1 MDLRLQIYSANG
13 QLVREVPTALL
24 GPLRLGYNQLSFQW
38 DGRGQR
44 GQRLA
49 SGAYM
54 CRLVAAS
61 MSGDSHP
68 YEKRGGLYLIGQ
80 GQVVLLP
87 N

>member
-1 MDLRLQIYSANG
+1 
-13 QLVREVPTALL
+13 
-24 GPLRLGYNQLSFQW
+24 
-38 DGRGQR
+38 
-44 GQRLA
+44 
-49 SGAYM
+49 
-54 CRLVAAS
+54 VAAS